1 MPNVPQANKKS
12 VMLLTTSRSWF
23 EDGSAS
29 ERTCYQATPPSAVGV
44 RGTHIDQTGRR
55 WCPEAHGCARTSR
68 PGKSPDSRK
77 KHGSQPPTTSCTAAQ
92 LRLVALRPVGTTTA
106 SVHPLDTRPRG
117 AAKPEVHILA
127 PACPESR
134 KRSVKH
140 PLIQYIML
148 WSETSCRASFHSD
161 IHMEPQ
167 VRQCA

>member
-1 MPNVPQANKKS
+1 MPNVTQANKVS

-29 ERTCYQATPPSAVGV
+29 ECTRHQATPPNPVGV

-55 WCPEAHGCARTSR
+55 WCTEAHGFARTSR

-134 KRSVKH
+134 QGLVKH
-140 PLIQYIML
+140 PLIEEITL
-148 WSETSCRASFHSD
+148 RSEPSFRVSFNRD
-161 IHMEPQ
+161 IQTQPQ
-167 VRQCA
+167 AK